1 MRYDAPGFKAYV
13 VPNSAVEG
21 YSPILKNL
29 VYKDDA
35 SITEHSDKHTVY
47 DIFWSSVKQVPE
59 RNFVGHRIYN
69 STNGTYG
76 PFVFQTYAQVAER
89 VTNFGAG
96 IIQMRLNDVQS
107 KEEKSSI
114 AKRNWGVAVYSANRP
129 EWNITDKALS
139 SQSLFSVALYD
150 TLGESSMEYILN
162 HSECTVV
169 VCSLD
174 KVHKILKNVDTMPNL
189 KAIISLDSIHTN
201 VPVATGQLPPFVPSP
216 FNTKATD
223 VLKQWAASKSIGF
236 YDILEIEALG
246 KASGIPHHPPL
257 PDDIYTLMYTSGTT
271 GNPKGAVSTHK
282 NYMTAARSGAMGRF
296 NPDSGPVMI
305 SYLPLA
311 HCYGKSAENVNMLLQ
326 GTIGYFCGD
335 ISMILEDCREL
346 QPTGFPGIPRILARF
361 YDTITAMTVNAPG
374 LKGMI
379 YRKAVEEKLANL
391 YAGKGSKHE
400 FWDKILF
407 DRVRA
412 LLSSRLE
419 GMGSGSASI
428 EPHVLNFLRVTF
440 CVDMGEGYGLTET
453 ASNGLR
459 QAKGDITP
467 GCIGFPAPGMQVRLG
482 DVPEMKYFVTDS
494 PYPRGEIYLK
504 GPAVFKGYFKE
515 KEKTDEVLSSDGW
528 FATGDIARINEDGSV
543 SIIDRK
549 KSIFKLSQGEY
560 LAPERMEN
568 TFSKHPLV
576 MQSFVH
582 GYSTKNY
589 PVCVV
594 VPDPVTFVPWATKIL
609 SDLGEDTGNGN
620 YEYLTKNEK
629 INKAFLAEL
638 ADHGRKSKMQGYEIV
653 RAVHLEHVP
662 FDVETNRL
670 LTPTFKLKRFDAMNY
685 YKDIIDQLYQK

>member
-1 MRYDAPGFKAYV
+1 MRYDTPGFKSYV

-29 VYKDDA
+29 EYKDDA
-35 SITEHSDKHTVY
+35 SINKNTDKHTIY
-47 DIFWSSVKQVPE
+47 DIFWSAVKQVPDSD
-59 RNFVGHRIYN
+59 FVGHRVYN
-69 STNGTYG
+69 SADGTYG
-76 PFVFQTYAQVAER
+76 PYVFQTYGQIAER

-96 IIQMRLNDVQS
+96 IIKMRLDNAQS
-107 KEEKSSI
+107 EEEKSSVN
-114 AKRNWGVAVYSANRP
+114 KRNWGVAVYSANRP

-139 SQSLFSVALYD
+139 SQSLYSVALYD

-162 HSECTVV
+162 HSECTVI

-174 KVHKILKNVDTMPNL
+174 KVPKILRNIDTMPNL
-189 KAIISLDSIHTN
+189 KSIISFDSIHTKA
-201 VPVATGQLPPFVPSP
+201 PVAAGQLPPFVPSP

-246 KASGIPHHPPL
+246 KASGIPHHPPS
-257 PDDIYTLMYTSGTT
+257 PSDIYTLMYTSGTT
-271 GNPKGAVSTHK
+271 GNPKGAVSTHS
-282 NYMTAARSGAMGRF
+282 NYMAVARSGSMGR
-296 NPDSGPVMI
+296 NETDPPPVMI

-311 HCYGKSAENVNMLLQ
+311 HCYGKSAENIVMLMH

-335 ISMILEDCREL
+335 ISRILEDCRAL
-346 QPTGFPGIPRILARF
+346 QPSSFPGIPRLLARF
-361 YDTITAMTVNAPG
+361 YDIITAMTVNAPG
-374 LKGMI
+374 LKGVI
-379 YRKAVEEKLANL
+379 YRKAVDEKLANL

-412 LLSSRLE
+412 LLSSRIQN
-419 GMGSGSASI
+419 MGSGSASI

-440 CVDMGEGYGLTET
+440 CIDMGEGYGLTESA
-453 ASNGLR
+453 ASGLR
-459 QAKGDITP
+459 QSKGDITS
-467 GCIGFPAPGMQVRLG
+467 GSIGVPAPGLQVRLR

-494 PYPRGEIYLK
+494 PNPRGELCLK
-504 GPAVFKGYFKE
+504 GPSIFQGYFKE
-515 KEKTDEVLSSDGW
+515 KEKTDEVMLGDGW

-594 VPDPVTFVPWATKIL
+594 VPDPVTFVRWATKIL

-670 LTPTFKLKRFDAMNY
+670 LTPTFKLKRFDAVNY

>member
-1 MRYDAPGFKAYV
+1 MRYDTPGFKAYV

-21 YSPILKNL
+21 FSPILRNID
-29 VYKDDA
+29 YKDDA
-35 SITEHSDKHTVY
+35 SITEHTDKHTIY
-47 DIFWSSVKQVPE
+47 DIFWSSVKQVP
-59 RNFVGHRIYN
+59 NSDFVGHRVYN
-69 STNGTYG
+69 SADGTYG
-76 PFVFQTYAQVAER
+76 PYVFQTYAQVAER

-96 IIQMRLNDVQS
+96 IIQMRLNNAKS
-107 KEEKSSI
+107 EEEESSI
-114 AKRNWGVAVYSANRP
+114 NKRNWPVAIYSGNRP

-139 SQSLFSVALYD
+139 SQSLYSVALYD

-174 KVHKILKNVDTMPNL
+174 KVPRLLGNVDNIPNL
-189 KAIISLDSIHTN
+189 KAIISFDSIHTKTS
-201 VPVATGQLPPFVPSP
+201 VATGQLPPFVPSP

-257 PDDIYTLMYTSGTT
+257 PSDIYTLMYTSGTT

-282 NYMTAARSGAMGRF
+282 TYMAAARTASLGRLDT
-296 NPDSGPVMI
+296 DSTPVMI

-311 HCYGKSAENVNMLLQ
+311 HCYGKNAENVIMLLQ
-326 GTIGYFCGD
+326 GSIGYFCGD
-335 ISMILEDCREL
+335 ISKILDDCRAL
-346 QPTGFPGIPRILARF
+346 QPTNFPGIPRLLARF
-361 YDTITAMTVNAPG
+361 YDVITAMTINAPG
-374 LKGMI
+374 LKGVI
-379 YRKAVEEKLANL
+379 YRKAVDEKLANL
-391 YAGKGSKHE
+391 FAGKGSKHE
-400 FWDKILF
+400 FWDRLLF
-407 DRVRA
+407 DRIRA
-412 LLSSRLE
+412 ILSSRLE
-419 GMGSGSASI
+419 NMGSGSASI
-428 EPHVLNFLRVTF
+428 EPHVLNFLRVAF
-440 CVDMGEGYGLTET
+440 CIDIGEGYGLTESSGT
-453 ASNGLR
+453 GIR
-459 QAKGDITP
+459 QTKGDITP
-467 GCIGFPAPGMQVRLG
+467 GCIGVPAPGLQVRLR

-494 PYPRGEIYLK
+494 PCPRGELCLK
-504 GPAVFKGYFKE
+504 GDIIFQGYFKE
-515 KEKTDEVLSSDGW
+515 KEKTDEVMLGDGW

-638 ADHGRKSKMQGYEIV
+638 ADHGRKSKMMGYEIV

-670 LTPTFKLKRFDAMNY
+670 LTPTMKLKRFDAIAY
-685 YKDIIDQLYQK
+685 YKDIVDQLYKK